1 MFWRYKHTYGF
12 MSNKSWEL
20 CLFEQINGGAE
31 KDKYKKNKI
40 YISIIEA
47 RTWNVKKYN
56 NTACDILL
64 VQWTFSVDLKKRIYG
79 SYQNSKQGL
88 NKSVWKENETGWVRK
103 IVKEV

>member
-1 MFWRYKHTYGF
+1 

-20 CLFEQINGGAE
+20 CLFEQINGGTE
-31 KDKYKKNKI
+31 KDKYKKSKI
-40 YISIIEA
+40 QISVIET
-47 RTWNVKKYN
+47 RTWNVKKYK